1 MIKMKSVTF
10 TIYIIL
16 FSLVNLFS
24 QDNAQLYQDTPYWD
38 IANELIVRIKL
49 SQKFP
54 EVMNNDKFQ
63 ELAIKLDR
71 ISQLESSA
79 FENRLQVTNPAFH
92 WCFANLYL
100 LMDKYDQAAKHYNRY
115 NAFLPENSTQLHKI
129 FLQPI
134 KGLEGNSKQTDI
146 ELAKEIYS
154 KILQIKSPAISPNKM
169 QIKYLQQQ
177 LNEYIQSKE

>member
-1 MIKMKSVTF
+1 MKSVTF

-24 QDNAQLYQDTPYWD
+24 QDNAQLSQDTPYWD

-54 EVMNNDKFQ
+54 EVINNDKFQ
-63 ELAIKLDR
+63 ELAIKLDS

-100 LMDKYDQAAKHYNRY
+100 LIDNYD
-115 NAFLPENSTQLHKI
+115 
-129 FLQPI
+129 
-134 KGLEGNSKQTDI
+134 
-146 ELAKEIYS
+146 
-154 KILQIKSPAISPNKM
+154 
-169 QIKYLQQQ
+169 
-177 LNEYIQSKE
+177 